1 MCRRSL
7 RLRGTTRGQP
17 PSSWPQQITAPPASS
32 GTWPKQAPRWP
43 RRSHAPPAPRRALP
57 DLGGKNAQLARAV
70 ADMRRGAEA
79 ARRKKMAEARHNGFD
94 EQACTLSLALP
105 LQQCHRREAGS
116 VATDFRRD
124 HRSIPCAQY
133 SQHPACLPGCVR
145 AMPEAA

>member
-1 MCRRSL
+1 MQAQLEAARHDARAAA
-7 RLRGTTRGQP
+7 
-17 PSSWPQQITAPPASS
+17 QQLATANNRASGLERDLAKTGAALAAAES
-32 GTWPKQAPRWP
+32 
-43 RRSHAPPAPRRALP
+43 RAASAEARAA